1 MPTDNAATP
10 EHTQAREC
18 ADFKVGSFSNAQP
31 WVVEP
36 DRLEWLSATT
46 QLRTRT
52 RAQVP
57 VLLRRRRIPPARRVL
72 GTGISLG
79 IALLGWRLLDRRR

>member
-10 EHTQAREC
+10 EHTEASEC
-18 ADFKVGSFSNAQP
+18 ADYKIGSFSNTQP
-31 WVVEP
+31 WVVDP
-36 DRLEWLSATT
+36 NRLEWLSATT

-57 VLLRRRRIPPARRVL
+57 VLLRRR
-72 GTGISLG
+72 GISPG
-79 IALLGWRLLDRRR
+79 PRVRAAGV